1 MAYTLIPEGFTLKK
15 VTKAEKDAVDEY
27 FGRERRGTYLEELLG
42 NPEFVKAIGAVVLI
56 PTLITV
62 LLAVLKG
69 EGVAITDDLGQKL
82 VQLSPAYLLFKV
94 AETGTEKGLE
104 IGMDIRGFFEGFELP
119 KDFKFGGGGLA

>member
-42 NPEFVKAIGAVVLI
+42 NPNTPLVAAGVILI
-56 PTLITV
+56 PSLIAV
-62 LLAVLKG
+62 LLAVLKD
-69 EGVAITDDLGQKL
+69 EVVSITDEIVQKL
-82 VQLSPAYLLFKV
+82 VKLSPAYWLFKV

-104 IGMDIRGFFEGFELP
+104 IGMDIRGFFDDLNIP
-119 KDFKFGGGGLA
+119 RDFKFDKGLA